1 MLVLAGLGAASPPPA
16 PAATTIGQ
24 LDPGTPSSACTGS
37 SYWVQS
43 VTSGPSYTIPAG
55 GGVITSWS
63 HKANVV
69 PDRELGLRVFRP
81 LGGTSYRVIGTSG
94 VQVLAPSAVNTFA
107 TRIPVQAGDLLG
119 LYVGNP
125 GLISG
130 GASCAYAALGN
141 TVNYSTGFNPE
152 PAVGSSVSL
161 TPHPSPYALNVT
173 TKLEPDADA
182 DGYGDE
188 TQDGCPT
195 SGASHGACSGSGSGP
210 PTPDRTAPKGA
221 VKNKRD
227 SLRDRSLSVTI
238 VSNEAASVVVS
249 ASVRLAKKSR
259 AKTSRVFGLRSA
271 TGSLTPNLSKRV
283 QLRLPRKARKPIRRG
298 LKRRKKLKA
307 NVTVVLK
314 DAAGNS
320 STVKAAIRL
329 RK

>member
-1 MLVLAGLGAASPPPA
+1 VLVLAGLGAASPPPA

-43 VTSGPSYTIPAG
+43 VTSGPGYAIPAG

-81 LGGTSYRVIGTSG
+81 LGGTSYSLIGTSG

-125 GLISG
+125 GLIISG

-141 TVNYSTGFNPE
+141 TVNYSTGFDPE

-161 TPHPSPYALNVT
+161 TPHPTPYALNAT
-173 TKLEPDADA
+173 AKLEPDADA

-195 SGASHGACSGSGSGP
+195 SGTSTGACSGSGSGP
-210 PTPDRTAPKGA
+210 GPDRTAPKGA
-221 VKNKRD
+221 VKNRRD
-227 SLRDRSLSVTI
+227 SLRDRSLSVTV

-249 ASVRLAKKSR
+249 ATVRLAKTSR

-271 TGSLTPNLSKRV
+271 SSSLTSNLSKRI
-283 QLRLPRKARKPIRRG
+283 QLRLPRKARKPIRRR
-298 LKRRKKLKA
+298 LKHRKKLEA

-320 STVKAAIRL
+320 STVKAAMRL